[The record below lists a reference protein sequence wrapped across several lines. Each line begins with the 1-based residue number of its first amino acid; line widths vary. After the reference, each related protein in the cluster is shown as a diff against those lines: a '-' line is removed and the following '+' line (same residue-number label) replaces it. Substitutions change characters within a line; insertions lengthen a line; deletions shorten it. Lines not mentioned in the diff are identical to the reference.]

1 LIVLLTDAYELL
13 KVLAARQL
21 GVHEKLEPAMCR
33 FQASGMESILT
44 DAKQKA
50 KRIEADV
57 EKLSEWLAQCDA
69 MPNF

>member
-21 GVHEKLEPAMCR
+21 GVYKKLEPAMCR

-57 EKLSEWLAQCDA
+57 KKLSEWLAQCDA
-69 MPNF
+69 IPNF